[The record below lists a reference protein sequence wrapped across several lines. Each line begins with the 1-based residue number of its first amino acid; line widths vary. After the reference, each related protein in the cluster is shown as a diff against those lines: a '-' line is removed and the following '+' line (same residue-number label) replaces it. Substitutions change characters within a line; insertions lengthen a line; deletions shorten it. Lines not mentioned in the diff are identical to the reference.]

1 MYMYGI
7 DVNKIGMKLLTHI
20 IKNYKLKKTHMHAV
34 LIVDN
39 YNIIQFQPKM
49 MTSLTLGTS

>member
-39 YNIIQFQPKM
+39 YNIQ
-49 MTSLTLGTS
+49 